1 MTTDRKVL
9 IISYYWPP
17 AGGSGV
23 QRWMYFAK
31 YLKELGWE
39 PIVLTVDEKKAAY
52 PVLDQSLMDEVA
64 GIRVLKTTTRGPL
77 RYYSSIQSGS
87 PTKGLPQGEI
97 STESYWGKLTAFI
110 RGNFFIPDARK
121 GWVPFAVRA
130 AQKLLNDERIT
141 HLITTG
147 PPHSTHLAGLQLAK
161 QYSLNWWVDYRDPWT
176 TLFYNRQ
183 LYRTEWAKKR
193 DQFLEQ
199 SVLRKSNGI
208 ITTVSGDL
216 EDYLKSIV
224 PQKPLVI
231 LPNGYDET
239 LMQSLQVTKPSTVF
253 HIVYTGLLT
262 ENQNYQVLLDVLLPL
277 SRKHSIRLSLAGSIS
292 PSILTKI
299 KKSLPQVETVF
310 HGYLSHKAAIGL
322 MKQGHLLL
330 NFIFKGA
337 NTQMISGKLLEYL
350 ATAVPVLSIGDPNTA
365 AGQFLNQ
372 GSYSVMLAADCQPQ
386 ITQFIEQ
393 LLEKKGKAINTF
405 PQLKSLTRK
414 ALTEKLIQDVFLTKY

>member
-52 PVLDQSLMDEVA
+52 PVLDQSLITEIA
-64 GIRVLKTTTRGPL
+64 GIRVLKTTTREPL
-77 RYYSSIQSGS
+77 RWYSSIRSGS

-97 STESYWGKLTAFI
+97 ATEGFWGKLTAFI

-121 GWVPFAVRA
+121 GWVPFVVKA
-130 AQKLLNDERIT
+130 AQKLLNEERIT

-147 PPHSTHLAGLQLAK
+147 PPHSTHLAGLQLSK
-161 QYSLNWWVDYRDPWT
+161 KYTLNWWVDYRDPWT
-176 TLFYNRQ
+176 TLFYNQQ
-183 LYRTEWAKKR
+183 LYRTPWAKKR

-216 EDYLKSIV
+216 EDYLKTIV
-224 PQKPLVI
+224 TQKPIVV
-231 LPNGYDET
+231 LPNGYDES
-239 LMQSLQVTKPSTVF
+239 LMQSIQASKPKGVF
-253 HIVYTGLLT
+253 HVVYTGLLT
-262 ENQNYQVLLDVLLPL
+262 ENQNYQVLLDVLGPL

-292 PSILTKI
+292 PSILSTI
-299 KKSLPQVETVF
+299 KNSLPEVEMIF
-310 HGYLSHKAAIGL
+310 YGYLSHKEAIGL
-322 MKQGHLLL
+322 MKSGHLLL

-337 NTQMISGKLLEYL
+337 NMQMISGKLLEYL
-350 ATAVPVLSIGDPNTA
+350 ATEVPVLSIGDPNA
-365 AGQFLNQ
+365 VAGKFLNQ
-372 GSYSVMLAADCQPQ
+372 GSYSMMLAASHTAQM
-386 ITQFIEQ
+386 TQFIEQ
-393 LLEKKGKAINTF
+393 LLEKKGEVINTF
-405 PQLKSLTRK
+405 PQLNSLSRK
-414 ALTEKLIQDVFLTKY
+414 ALTQKLIQDVLLAK

>member
-97 STESYWGKLTAFI
+97 STKSYWGKLTAFI